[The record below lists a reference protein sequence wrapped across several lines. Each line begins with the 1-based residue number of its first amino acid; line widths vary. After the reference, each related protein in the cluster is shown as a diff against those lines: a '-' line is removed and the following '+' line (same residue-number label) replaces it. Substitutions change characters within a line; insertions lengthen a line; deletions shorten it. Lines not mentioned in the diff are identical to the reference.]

1 MKPSVAVVAGSA
13 FLAAAGLAVRVLRR
27 RPPATP
33 LPGTVRLFDGEA
45 IHYVDQGSG
54 PAIVFIHGLGGS
66 TFCWRHALER
76 FAATHRVIA
85 LDLPGFG
92 YSERDPSAP
101 LGLDDHARRV
111 ARVMETL
118 GVERATV
125 AGHSM
130 GGAIAQRLALMAP
143 ERVNG
148 LVLVAPMGANDQP
161 RWQEGYGRIRFART
175 SAPIWEQSLALTRR
189 VVRRALQQM
198 AGDPDTISTEMVEGY
213 ARGLARHGTGAC
225 LEQLARCAQREPRAE
240 PANITAPT
248 LVVAGDMD
256 PVFSTQYAGRIAGA
270 IPGAD
275 FQVVESC
282 GHMVPEEQPGEFHQL
297 LETFLAH
304 HAAADS

>member
-1 MKPSVAVVAGSA
+1 MKRGAALAAGSTL
-13 FLAAAGLAVRVLRR
+13 LATGLTVRLLQR
-27 RPPATP
+27 RPPANP
-33 LPGTVRLFDGEA
+33 LPGNVRLFDDEV

-66 TFCWRHALER
+66 TFSWRHAIER

-130 GGAIAQRLALMAP
+130 GAAIAQRLALLAP
-143 ERVNG
+143 ERMNG

-161 RWQEGYGRIRFART
+161 RWQEAYGRIRLVRR
-175 SAPIWEQSLALTRR
+175 SAPLWERSPALARS

-198 AGDPDTISTEMVEGY
+198 AGDPGSISAEMVEGY
-213 ARGLARHGTGAC
+213 ARGLARRGTGAC
-225 LEQLARCAQREPRAE
+225 LEQLARCAQREARAE

-248 LVVAGDMD
+248 LVLAGDMD

-270 IPGAD
+270 IPGAE
-275 FQVVESC
+275 FAVVESC
-282 GHMVPEEQPGEFHQL
+282 GHMVPEEQPGEFHRL
-297 LETFLAH
+297 LEAFLAH
-304 HAAADS
+304 HAEADS